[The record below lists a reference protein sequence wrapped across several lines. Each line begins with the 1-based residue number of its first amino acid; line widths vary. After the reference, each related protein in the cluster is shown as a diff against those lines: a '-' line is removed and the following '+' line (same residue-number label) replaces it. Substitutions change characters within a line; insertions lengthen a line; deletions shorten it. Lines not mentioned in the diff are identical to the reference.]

1 MTSVFIC
8 GKINFKGN
16 IFFCQ
21 TELKIFFDQFWY
33 AFCYAF
39 CNWITESYCV
49 DITESIKVG
58 YIFGTDT
65 FSIDFPTMCWK
76 QARYCFHELSPKTK
90 CP

>member
-21 TELKIFFDQFWY
+21 TEQNIPKYFSINFGMYY
-33 AFCYAF
+33 AFYYAY

-49 DITESIKVG
+49 GITESIKVG

-76 QARYCFHELSPKTK
+76 QA
-90 CP
+90 